1 MTLSVIG
8 AGFGRTGTH
17 SLKLALEA
25 LGLNPCHHMY
35 EVRDNP
41 RQLGFWQAAVS
52 GQKVDWDEVF
62 RGYMA
67 QVDWPGSRFW
77 KELSSH
83 FPEAK
88 VILTVRDADAWFDSL
103 QATVLPSITI
113 GRAHDPDP
121 HTRGVAEMVYQTVH
135 EQLFGGRMSDRDHV
149 LAVFREHI
157 SEVQSTLPSDR
168 LLTFDVKDG
177 WEPLCAF
184 LNLPVPNL
192 QFPKT
197 NSTEE
202 FLSKK
207 KFLR

>member
-149 LAVFREHI
+149 LAVYREHI

-184 LNLPVPNL
+184 LDLPVPNL
-192 QFPKT
+192 PFPKT